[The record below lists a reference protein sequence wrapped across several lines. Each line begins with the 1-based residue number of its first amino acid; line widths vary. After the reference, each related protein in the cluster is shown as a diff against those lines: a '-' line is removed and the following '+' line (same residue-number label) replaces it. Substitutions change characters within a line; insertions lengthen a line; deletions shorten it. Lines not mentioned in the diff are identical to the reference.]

1 MRLHAVVLFLFS
13 GRDSRGESAVG
24 RSVAAVP
31 VGARPPPPAE
41 VMSWLNTY
49 AGGREGRTWKEGKRL
64 EVKRER
70 RTAAGRQR
78 LPQTAGKVCHHTQT

>member
-49 AGGREGRTWKEGKRL
+49 AGGREGGTHMERGKETRSEEGERDGRR
-64 EVKRER
+64 RE
-70 RTAAGRQR
+70 T
-78 LPQTAGKVCHHTQT
+78 